1 MRFPYQSLAALGLA
15 LALVGAACG
24 DDSGGGGSST
34 TDQPSGSGAEV
45 AGSITVSA
53 AASLTDAFGAIGD
66 DFTAANP
73 DASVE
78 FNFGSSSTLA
88 TQIVEGAPA
97 DVFASASTAAMDTV
111 VDGGANDGDPV
122 VFARNQLEIAVE
134 PGNPLGIESLEDLAN
149 PDVTVVLCDPSV
161 PCGQY
166 ADQALEEAGVE
177 VTPASREVD
186 VRATLSKVELGEADA
201 AIVYESDVVAA
212 DGSVDGVDIPDDENV
227 IATYPIVVIADA
239 GNEDVAEAFLD
250 AVTSDEGQATLEQFG
265 FLKP

>member
-1 MRFPYQSLAALGLA
+1 MRHPFRLLAGLGISI
-15 LALVGAACG
+15 ALVAAGCG
-24 DDSGGGGSST
+24 DDSGGSSST
-34 TDQPSGSGAEV
+34 TDDPSGSSTEV
-45 AGSITVSA
+45 SGDITVSA

-97 DVFASASTAAMDTV
+97 DVFASASTTAMDTV
-111 VDGGANDGDPV
+111 VDGGLNGGDPV
-122 VFARNQLEIAVE
+122 VFARNKLEIAVE
-134 PGNPLGIESLEDLAN
+134 PGNPLGVESLEDLAN
-149 PDVTVVLCDPSV
+149 PDLTVVLCDPSV

-166 ADQALEEAGVE
+166 ADQALEQAGIE

-201 AIVYESDVVAA
+201 AIVYQSDVVAA
-212 DGSVDGVDIPDDENV
+212 DGSVDGVEIPDDENV
-227 IATYPIVVIADA
+227 IATYPIVVVADS
-239 GNEDVAEAFLD
+239 GNEAVAQAFVD
-250 AVTSDEGQATLEQFG
+250 AVTSDGGQATLEEYG

>member
-1 MRFPYQSLAALGLA
+1 MRPPFRLLAVMGVSI
-15 LALVGAACG
+15 ALVAAGCG
-24 DDSGGGGSST
+24 DDSGGGSSSS
-34 TDQPSGSGAEV
+34 TDQPSGTGTEV

-53 AASLTDAFGAIGD
+53 AASLTDAFAAIGD

-97 DVFASASTAAMDTV
+97 DVFASASTTAMDTV
-111 VDGGANDGDPV
+111 VDGGRNNGEPV

-134 PGNPLGIESLEDLAN
+134 PGNPLRIESLEDLAD

-166 ADQALEEAGVE
+166 ADQALEEAGIE

-186 VRATLSKVELGEADA
+186 VRATLSKVALGEADA

-212 DGSVDGVDIPDDENV
+212 DGSVDGVPIPDDENV
-227 IATYPIVVIADA
+227 IATYPIVVVADT
-239 GNEDVAEAFLD
+239 GNEDVARAFVD
-250 AVTSDEGQATLEQFG
+250 AVTSDEGQATLEEYG
-265 FLKP
+265 LLKP